1 MSETES
7 VYLEYSSQNKYCQ
20 LLLWSVLICT
30 YVFVFFSL
38 MSHQQLL
45 SILSCDAKFQNRVSQ
60 IMDSDV
66 RLVVPCSCVEIIV
79 CKKLVYN
86 ISVCQSVRKNICKQ
100 LISLDG
106 RHESDMKTG
115 LGVFLTKFSIALSGA
130 KATFEAEKV

>member
-1 MSETES
+1 M
-7 VYLEYSSQNKYCQ
+7 
-20 LLLWSVLICT
+20 
-30 YVFVFFSL
+30 F
-38 MSHQQLL
+38 HQQLL
-45 SILSCDAKFQNRVSQ
+45 FILSCDAQFQNRVSQ

-79 CKKLVYN
+79 
-86 ISVCQSVRKNICKQ
+86 ISVCQSVRKNMCKQ

-106 RHESDMKTG
+106 RHESDMNTG